1 MGYMC
6 RKNHNRECECC
17 RECVKQ
23 KSNLKCSNCGE
34 EIFEKYYCIDE
45 KNYCLEC
52 LEDLYEKYSD

>member
-6 RKNHNRECECC
+6 IKNHNRECECC
-17 RECVKQ
+17 RECVNQ
-23 KSNLKCSNCGE
+23 KNNIKCSNCGE
-34 EIFEKYYCIDE
+34 EIFGKYYLIDE